1 MTRGIIM
8 TKNENPLPRCL
19 KFMDNLAKNSVKG
32 YNHSIKKYEAFTGM
46 CIEDLVNEALDEQ
59 SQRVPTH
66 QLKIIERLE
75 DFQSHLVDEGLVY
88 STIKICMIHI
98 KAIYHKNRVDI
109 PYIETLN
116 PKQIKRR
123 EYLEY
128 KHILTEDELKRAL
141 QHMRLPSQARLMA
154 MVQGGLSN
162 EECEQLMTDTFL
174 DETFKYHKKDNPI
187 DALKWLADEN
197 NPIIWVTKLF
207 RKKTMKPYY
216 VLLGSEAVNK
226 IAEAKLYELELP
238 SNKGELSNKLL
249 NINKKAFNRSCQNV
263 NAKLGLGYVTAVK
276 YKETTDEKGNIYI
289 KKSLFQH
296 FVMKSE
302 IDYDVHEDNDVVTIS
317 TDYPN
322 AEIEYE
328 MGGECKLSPH
338 KLRKYHATHI
348 KGSVLSYEEN
358 SLISN
363 ADIDEM
369 QGRGKTSVQDTYI
382 KSNPIKQK
390 LLYAKVMNNVSLF
403 HKYEYK
409 LNDVRDDV
417 VVSLKDIGLENKE
430 LHSEIEKLKTK
441 LHEKERQSNEVKEL
455 REKWGDD
462 KIIEVIE
469 GMLNP
474 TPMSY

>member
-8 TKNENPLPRCL
+8 DKNGNTLPRCL
-19 KFMDNLAKNSVKG
+19 RFMDNLATNSVKS
-32 YNHSIKKYEAFTGM
+32 YIQTIKKFEDFTGM
-46 CIEDLVNEALDEQ
+46 CIEDVVNEALDEQ
-59 SQRVPTH
+59 TRRVPTH
-66 QLKIIERLE
+66 LLKIIDRLE

-88 STIKICMIHI
+88 STIKGHMVHI
-98 KAIYHKNRVDI
+98 RTIYHKNRVDI
-109 PYIETLN
+109 PYIEPLN
-116 PKQIKRR
+116 PKQIKRKG
-123 EYLEY
+123 YLEY
-128 KHILTEDELKRAL
+128 KHILTDDELKRAL

-162 EECEQLMTDTFL
+162 EECEHLKTDVFI

-187 DALKWLADEN
+187 EALEWLADEN
-197 NPIIWVTKLF
+197 NPIIWVTKLLR
-207 RKKTMKPYY
+207 RKTGKPYY

-238 SNKGELSNKLL
+238 KNKGELPNKL
-249 NINKKAFNRSCQNV
+249 INTNKITFNRSCAVANE
-263 NAKLGLGYVTAVK
+263 KLRLGYVGAIK
-276 YKETTDEKGNIYI
+276 YNETTDENGNIYI
-289 KKSLFQH
+289 KKSLFHH

-302 IDYDVHEDNDVVTIS
+302 IDYDVHDDNVVVTIS
-317 TDYPN
+317 TEYPN
-322 AEIEYE
+322 AEIEFE

-382 KSNPIKQK
+382 KSNPIRQK

-409 LNDVRDDV
+409 LNNTRDDV
-417 VVSLKDIGLENKE
+417 IVSVKDMGLENKE
-430 LHSEIEKLKTK
+430 LHSEVKKLREQLDEKNKASEEMKSLK
-441 LHEKERQSNEVKEL
+441 
-455 REKWGDD
+455 EKWGED
-462 KIIEVIE
+462 KFNEILIGI
-469 GMLNP
+469 LNA
-474 TPMSY
+474 S